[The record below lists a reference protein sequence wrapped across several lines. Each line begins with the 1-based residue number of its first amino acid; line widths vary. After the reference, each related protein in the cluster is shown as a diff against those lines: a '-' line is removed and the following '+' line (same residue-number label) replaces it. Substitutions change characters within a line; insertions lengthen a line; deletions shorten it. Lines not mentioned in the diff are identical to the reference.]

1 MLVGRGGVEPPT
13 FHFSGGRSYQLSYLP
28 ERDAT
33 LQQPTAVLESLS
45 GEGHDPAAGW
55 PGRASPGSP
64 PGSIPGMEPAQD
76 RGGPHPAHMSHRDLS
91 ERELR
96 ALAFV
101 DERELVRDLVA
112 LTEVPSTSGS
122 DAECDVQHQLA
133 KQLRTLDLDVDLWQV
148 DLPGL
153 VADPGFPGWEVP
165 RTEAWGLVATAHG
178 RQDAGAEPAMVLQGH
193 VDVVPPGD
201 LAQWRGDPFTAR
213 VEGGRVHGRGT
224 CDMKAGV
231 VANLAA
237 ARAVLA
243 AGLDLPRSFALHLVV
258 GEEDGG
264 TGAFA
269 TMRRGHRGEACVI
282 TEPTSG
288 TVTTANAGA
297 LTFELVVAGQATHA
311 STAYAGVSALDRY
324 LPLHHALADLQERR
338 NRTVDPLMA
347 EYPVAYP
354 LSVGRLSCGD
364 WASSV
369 PDRLVAEGRIGVAL
383 DEDPAD
389 ARAQLE
395 EALAEAAEADPWLR
409 DHPPVVTW
417 TGGQF
422 ASGRYDAARDEGRLA
437 ALVSAAHA
445 DVTRGP
451 APRERGAPYGSDLR
465 LYAAAGIPTLH
476 YGPGEVRLAHS
487 PQESVPVDE
496 LVAVTEALVL
506 TLVRACS

>member
-1 MLVGRGGVEPPT
+1 
-13 FHFSGGRSYQLSYLP
+13 
-28 ERDAT
+28 
-33 LQQPTAVLESLS
+33 
-45 GEGHDPAAGW
+45 
-55 PGRASPGSP
+55 
-64 PGSIPGMEPAQD
+64 
-76 RGGPHPAHMSHRDLS
+76 MSHRDLS

-112 LTEVPSTSGS
+112 LTEVPSISGS

-133 KQLRTLDLDVDLWQV
+133 KQLRALDLDVDLWRI
-148 DLPGL
+148 DLEQTTS
-153 VADPGFPGWEVP
+153 DPDFPGWEAE
-165 RTEAWGLVATAHG
+165 RSEAWGLVATAPG
-178 RQDAGAEPAMVLQGH
+178 TEDAGADPAMVLQGH

-201 LAQWRGDPFTAR
+201 LGLWRGAPFVPR
-213 VEGGRVHGRGT
+213 VVDGAVHGRGT
-224 CDMKAGV
+224 CDMKGGV

-243 AGLDLPRSFALHLVV
+243 AGLDLPRSWGLHLVV

-264 TGAFA
+264 LGAFA
-269 TMRRGHRGEACVI
+269 TLQRGHRADACVI

-288 TVTTANAGA
+288 TITTANAGA
-297 LTFELVVAGQATHA
+297 LTFEVVVEGRATHA
-311 STAYAGVSALDRY
+311 STAYAGVSAFERY
-324 LPLHHALADLQERR
+324 LPLHAALADLQARRHER
-338 NRTVDPLMA
+338 VDPLMA

-354 LSVGRLSCGD
+354 LSVGRVTCGD
-364 WASSV
+364 WSSSV

-395 EALAEAAEADPWLR
+395 EAVAEAAAADPWLR
-409 DHPPVVTW
+409 EHPPVVSW

-422 ASGRYDAARDEGRLA
+422 APGRYAGDGGALHG
-437 ALVSAAHA
+437 LVSAAHR

-465 LYAAAGIPTLH
+465 LYNGAGIPTLH
-476 YGPGEVRLAHS
+476 YGPGDVRLAHS
-487 PQESVPVDE
+487 PEESVPVAE
-496 LVAVTEALVL
+496 LVTVTEALVL
-506 TLVRACS
+506 ALVRACS